1 MFNLPNSLTFLRIL
15 LAPLLVVVL
24 LTRFAGSELWGLGI
38 FLLAAITDAVDGAIA
53 RRTKAV
59 TNVGALLDPI
69 ADKLLISSAYISL
82 AELGLAPAWMV
93 VVIVGRDF
101 AVSGLRQI
109 AQERGVTIAATMWG
123 KLKTLSQIVAFS
135 VVIITHQFGFLE
147 PLGTLFLWVA
157 VAMTA
162 ASLASYF
169 IRFWHVA
176 LGTAP

>member
-1 MFNLPNSLTFLRIL
+1 MFNLPNSLTLLRIL
-15 LAPLLVVVL
+15 LAPVLVVVL
-24 LTRFAGSELWGLGI
+24 LTRFDGSELWGLGI

-69 ADKLLISSAYISL
+69 ADKLLISSAFISL

-101 AVSGLRQI
+101 AVS
-109 AQERGVTIAATMWG
+109 ATWWG
-123 KLKTLSQIVAFS
+123 KLKTLSQIIAFS
-135 VVIITHQFGFLE
+135 VVIVTHQFGFLE
-147 PLGTLFLWVA
+147 YLGTLALWVA
-157 VAMTA
+157 VAMTV

-169 IRFWHVA
+169 IRFWHRA

>member
-1 MFNLPNSLTFLRIL
+1 MLNLPNALTFLRIL
-15 LAPLLVVVL
+15 LAPVLVVVL
-24 LTRFAGSELWGLGI
+24 LTRFDGSELWGLGI

-53 RRTKAV
+53 RRTQSV

-123 KLKTLSQIVAFS
+123 KLKTLSQIIAFS
-135 VVIITHQFGFLE
+135 VVIVTSQLAFLE
-147 PLGTLFLWVA
+147 PLGTLALWVA

-169 IRFWHVA
+169 IRFWHQA